1 MPSTVTERVSR
12 EGVVAGCDLG
22 VGICSEVAS
31 STGNPELTLLD
42 ESELGKL

>member
-12 EGVVAGCDLG
+12 DGVVAGCDLG
-22 VGICSEVAS
+22 TGTCLEVSS